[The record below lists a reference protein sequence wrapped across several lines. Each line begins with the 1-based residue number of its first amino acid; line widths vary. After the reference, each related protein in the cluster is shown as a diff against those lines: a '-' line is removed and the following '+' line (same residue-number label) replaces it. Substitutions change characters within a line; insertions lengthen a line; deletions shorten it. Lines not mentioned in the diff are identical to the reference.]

1 MKAEKYADFFK
12 EAEKTMSE
20 DSIRRA
26 KREANTIML
35 DLGLVELQKYARISN
50 PKFLD
55 SFSLVSKRSKHEK
68 I

>member
-1 MKAEKYADFFK
+1 
-12 EAEKTMSE
+12 MSE